1 MITSNDYLQYDARS
15 LRVKMLNVLVFLNK
29 ILAYSQKFWGGN
41 RKF

>member
-1 MITSNDYLQYDARS
+1 MITSNDYLQYDAR

-29 ILAYSQKFWGGN
+29 ILAYTQKFWGVN